1 MDEEAAAAAAWL
13 ELHEPEPKSEAEG
26 RWVVVV
32 VASATLWGWTSRREV
47 AGSSVCHKIM
57 ICTHEMITHSFC
69 LLDQCDR
76 IYRRVWTH
84 CVGLG

>member
-1 MDEEAAAAAAWL
+1 MDEEAEAAAGL
-13 ELHEPEPKSEAEG
+13 ELHGSEPKSEAEG
-26 RWVVVV
+26 RWVVV

-47 AGSSVCHKIM
+47 AGSSACHKIM

-69 LLDQCDR
+69 FLDQCDR